1 MNDRAVSSTLNYV
14 LSLAIAALLVTGL
27 LIASGSFVEDRQE
40 QVVRSEL
47 RVIGQQVSADI
58 TRADRLV
65 TASDDPSTA
74 TVSVDQQFPDRITGT
89 TYRLTLVE
97 REKPE
102 LVLSSTS
109 PEVQVTVAV
118 QNRTSVSESSVD
130 GGTVVVEYDGS
141 ALEVRND

>member
-47 RVIGQQVSADI
+47 RVIGQQVAADI
-58 TRADRLV
+58 ARADRLV

-74 TVSVDQQFPDRITGT
+74 TVDIAQQFPSRITGT

-97 REKPE
+97 QPEPE
-102 LVLSSTS
+102 LVLRSTS
-109 PEVQVTVAV
+109 PEVVVTVGV
-118 QNRTSVSESSVD
+118 QNRTTVSESSVD
-130 GGTVVVEYDGS
+130 GGTVVVAYDGTD
-141 ALEVRND
+141 LEVRND